1 MQIQSKEKFKPV
13 PLADSSKARVGDW
26 VLAIG
31 NPFGL
36 GGTVTA
42 GIISAIN
49 RDINIGRYDNFIQT
63 DASINQGNSGG
74 PLFNMDGKVVG
85 INTAIFSNSGGSV
98 GIGFA
103 IPSSFAKNVVKQL
116 REYGETR
123 RGWLGVRIQTV
134 TKEIADSL
142 GMKEAIGALVAD
154 VNEEGP
160 AKKAGIQNGDVIIEF
175 NGIKIDSM
183 RVLPKVVGEAPVG
196 KAATLKIWRNEKV
209 LTKKIVLGRL
219 EDTDQFK
226 KKSKPKKKENKE
238 EDTLLKAL
246 GIKVRDVTDKDV
258 VSRKLTTGI
267 NGVVILEIKTEGA
280 LSDSPIEVGNII
292 IGLQNEKV
300 KNVSDLESKLKKL
313 KKSKNTSVL
322 LTIIDSQNR
331 SRFVGVKIK

>member
-1 MQIQSKEKFKPV
+1 
-13 PLADSSKARVGDW
+13 

-74 PLFNMDGKVVG
+74 PLFNMDGEVVG
-85 INTAIFSNSGGSV
+85 INTAIFSTSGGSV

-196 KAATLKIWRNEKV
+196 KAATLKIWRNEKI

-219 EDTDQFK
+219 EDTEQFK
-226 KKSKPKKKENKE
+226 KKPKTKKKENKE

-258 VSRKLTTGI
+258 TSRKLTIGI

>member
-1 MQIQSKEKFKPV
+1 
-13 PLADSSKARVGDW
+13 
-26 VLAIG
+26 
-31 NPFGL
+31 
-36 GGTVTA
+36 
-42 GIISAIN
+42 
-49 RDINIGRYDNFIQT
+49 
-63 DASINQGNSGG
+63 
-74 PLFNMDGKVVG
+74 
-85 INTAIFSNSGGSV
+85 
-98 GIGFA
+98 
-103 IPSSFAKNVVKQL
+103 
-116 REYGETR
+116 
-123 RGWLGVRIQTV
+123 
-134 TKEIADSL
+134 
-142 GMKEAIGALVAD
+142 MKEAIGALVAD
-154 VNEEGP
+154 VNEKGP

-196 KAATLKIWRNEKV
+196 KAATLKIWRNEKI

-219 EDTDQFK
+219 EDTEQFK
-226 KKSKPKKKENKE
+226 KKLRPKKKKIRRGYFI
-238 EDTLLKAL
+238 KSF

-258 VSRKLTTGI
+258 ASRKLTTGI

-292 IGLQNEKV
+292 IGLQNKKV